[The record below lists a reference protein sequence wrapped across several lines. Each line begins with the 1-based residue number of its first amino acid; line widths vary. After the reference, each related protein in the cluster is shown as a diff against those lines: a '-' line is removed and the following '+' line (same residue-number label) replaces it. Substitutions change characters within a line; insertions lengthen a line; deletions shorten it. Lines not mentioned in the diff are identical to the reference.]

1 MPDLYGI
8 VKNWKGDVK
17 LMPDASWGDIYNYF
31 INLPSEYTHDNL
43 KAYKSLEAFNF
54 FVYNYVQD
62 IYYNEIAKKSE
73 FWILQYQNKGTK
85 IFI

>member
-1 MPDLYGI
+1 
-8 VKNWKGDVK
+8 
-17 LMPDASWGDIYNYF
+17 MPDASWGDIYNYF

-62 IYYNEIAKKSE
+62 IYYNG
-73 FWILQYQNKGTK
+73 LQKNLNFAVSKQRHKNIYLN
-85 IFI
+85 IFIKSLF